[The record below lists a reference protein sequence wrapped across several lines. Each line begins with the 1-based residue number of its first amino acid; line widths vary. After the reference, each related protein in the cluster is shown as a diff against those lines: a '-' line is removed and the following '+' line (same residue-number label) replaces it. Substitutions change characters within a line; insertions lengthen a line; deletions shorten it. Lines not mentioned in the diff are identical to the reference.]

1 MSFDSIEK
9 SRTKGRPV
17 NLFLLRYGTQPN
29 SYYAYTDATS
39 DIARGGVTYQSV
51 AIVRGAIV
59 VKGNM
64 DKASLEVRM
73 AMSLPAAELFRVY
86 PPANV
91 ITLTISQG
99 HLGDPDNEFL
109 VAWAGRVTSA
119 KRETPELVLTCE
131 PHRTSMKRLGLRRHY
146 QYSCA
151 HVLYG
156 PHCRANKAAA
166 TTSRSVV
173 AVLSS
178 MRIQLPAGWNTLPV
192 ANYVGGMIE
201 WTTPNGEKE
210 VRSIIRI
217 SGEVLTLSGML
228 NGLAAGDTVS
238 VIRGCSRNLE
248 GCGTHN
254 NVLNFGG
261 CPFIPKK
268 NPVGR
273 LNMFY

>member
-17 NLFLLRYGTQPN
+17 NLFLMRYGAMED

-39 DIARGGVTYQSV
+39 DITHEGVTYQSV
-51 AIVRGAIV
+51 AITRGAIV

-64 DKASLEVRM
+64 DKASMEVRM
-73 AMSLPAAELFRVY
+73 SMSLPAAELYRVY
-86 PPANV
+86 PPANIV
-91 ITLTISQG
+91 TLTILQG

-109 VAWAGRVTSA
+109 VVWAGRVTSG
-119 KRETPELVLTCE
+119 KRESPELVLSCE
-131 PHRTSMKRLGLRRHY
+131 PHRTSMKRLALRRHY

-166 TTSRSVV
+166 TTTRTVV
-173 AVLSS
+173 AILGS
-178 MRIQLPAGWNTLPV
+178 MRIQLPVGWNTMPV
-192 ANYVGGMIE
+192 SNYVGGMIE
-201 WTTPNGEKE
+201 WTTANGERE

-217 SGEVLTLSGML
+217 SGEELTISGML
-228 NGLAAGDTVS
+228 NGLEAGASVS
-238 VIRGCSRNLE
+238 VIRGCSRDLE